1 MNFYCNQPLIQ
12 VEKYK
17 EYLSIVGSLS
27 KLFSDS
33 SSPYLY
39 YRIAEKMFCKAF
51 LANDLS
57 RADVSYDACK
67 DKIGIALKTFLRNND
82 NSLQKIAE
90 FNKDI
95 GSYSN
100 KNITEKIK
108 IISSLRNKHLDFTN
122 NVYNIENAIYHC
134 IVRGKNKFFVFEENI
149 KKIDIEKIKILKAD
163 TSSILFEDGSYEYSF
178 SLSKSTLMK
187 RFLTDKFIDE
197 FEIKILEEPLDEL
210 FSLINSKNLLLQKAK
225 YLGTIYLPLY
235 GSQGKIYNN
244 SGLNQ
249 WNAKG
254 RLRDKDEIYIPIPK
268 KFYKYNPNFFPNK
281 DIIFSLNLPNG
292 KAIKAKICQDN
303 NKALMSNPNKDL
315 GKWLLKD
322 VLKLKEGELVTNDL
336 LNTYGID
343 SVRIDKISQEEYDIN
358 FSKQGSFE
366 EFINKF
372 E

>member
-33 SSPYLY
+33 PSPYLY
-39 YRIAEKMFCKAF
+39 YRVAEKMFCKAF

-67 DKIGIALKTFLRNND
+67 DRIGIALKTFLRNND

-100 KNITEKIK
+100 KNI
-108 IISSLRNKHLDFTN
+108 
-122 NVYNIENAIYHC
+122 A
-134 IVRGKNKFFVFEENI
+134 
-149 KKIDIEKIKILKAD
+149 EKIKILKAN
-163 TSSILFEDGSYEYSF
+163 TSSILFEDGNYEYSF

-187 RFLTDKFIDE
+187 RFLTKKFIDE

-210 FSLINSKNLLLQKAK
+210 YSLINSKNLLLQKAK
-225 YLGTIYLPLY
+225 YLDTIYLPLY
-235 GSQGKIYNN
+235 GSKGKVYNN

-268 KFYKYNPNFFPNK
+268 RFYKYNPNFFPNK

-315 GKWLLKD
+315 GKWLLRD

-343 SVRIDKISQEEYDIN
+343 SVRVDKISQEEYDIN

>member
-12 VEKYK
+12 VAKYK

-33 SSPYLY
+33 PSPYLY
-39 YRIAEKMFCKAF
+39 YRVAEKMFCKAF

-67 DKIGIALKTFLRNND
+67 YRIGIALKTFLRNND

-100 KNITEKIK
+100 KNI
-108 IISSLRNKHLDFTN
+108 
-122 NVYNIENAIYHC
+122 A
-134 IVRGKNKFFVFEENI
+134 
-149 KKIDIEKIKILKAD
+149 EKIKILKAN

-187 RFLTDKFIDE
+187 RFLTKKFIDE

-210 FSLINSKNLLLQKAK
+210 YSLINSKNLLLQKAK
-225 YLGTIYLPLY
+225 YLDTIYLPLY
-235 GSQGKIYNN
+235 GSKGKVYNN

-268 KFYKYNPNFFPNK
+268 RFYKYNPNFFPNK

-292 KAIKAKICQDN
+292 KTIKAKICQDN

-315 GKWLLKD
+315 GKWLLRD
-322 VLKLKEGELVTNDL
+322 VLKLKEGELVTDDL

-343 SVRIDKISQEEYDIN
+343 SVRVDKISQEEYDIN